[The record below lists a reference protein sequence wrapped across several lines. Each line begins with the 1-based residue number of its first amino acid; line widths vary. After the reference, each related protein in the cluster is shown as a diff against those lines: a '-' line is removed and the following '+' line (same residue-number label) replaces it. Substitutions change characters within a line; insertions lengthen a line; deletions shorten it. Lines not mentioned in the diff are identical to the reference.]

1 MRRGFKMTVLG
12 LFVLAPIALGLMFL
26 FEFII
31 RTFFKGLLLTFQYP
45 IETIC
50 TIFII
55 FGIATTYT
63 KIKKRN
69 NA

>member
-12 LFVLAPIALGLMFL
+12 LFVLAPIVLGLMFL

-31 RTFFKGLLLTFQYP
+31 RIFFKGLLLTFQYP

-50 TIFII
+50 AIFMV
-55 FGIATTYT
+55 FGIAATYT
-63 KIKKRN
+63 KIKRRN

>member
-55 FGIATTYT
+55 FGITTTYT
-63 KIKKRN
+63 KIKRRN